1 MTILALILYTISG
14 TFIWFFLGDLAF
26 KVDPKDAIMVFS
38 LLLVNIITRKIVLLS
53 GDKNEPT
60 NL

>member
-1 MTILALILYTISG
+1 MTWLALILYTISG

-38 LLLVNIITRKIVLLS
+38 LLLINMITRKIVLLA
-53 GDKNEPT
+53 GEKK
-60 NL
+60 